1 MDLSILLMSHR
12 WIYITCDLLCLASF
26 HLRQCLQVSS
36 VLSYIPEGL
45 LSCVQTFSRA
55 CPLANLC
62 ILREAIPLEMS
73 FRACQMLTH
82 ESSSTNRT
90 SSFSPPFPPSAH
102 PSHLPVVVA
111 VSLNCHRKPSQACS
125 FLSSTFLLKDKG
137 EVVLP
142 CWSREKTLLTV
153 LNSMGE
159 EAETALGQQRTCF

>member
-45 LSCVQTFSRA
+45 LLYVQTFSRA

-62 ILREAIPLEMS
+62 ILHEAIPLEMS

-102 PSHLPVVVA
+102 PSHLPLEWLWLCPWIVTGNPHKPAHSCQA
-111 VSLNCHRKPSQACS
+111 VSVEGQGGS
-125 FLSSTFLLKDKG
+125 G
-137 EVVLP
+137 V
-142 CWSREKTLLTV
+142 TV
-153 LNSMGE
+153 LMEGE
-159 EAETALGQQRTCF
+159 DPSHCFK

>member
-45 LSCVQTFSRA
+45 LLYVQTFSRA

-62 ILREAIPLEMS
+62 ILHEAIPLEMS

-90 SSFSPPFPPSAH
+90 DVFLLPTLSTLCSPFTLSSWMA
-102 PSHLPVVVA
+102 VA

-125 FLSSTFLLKDKG
+125 FLSSSF
-137 EVVLP
+137 
-142 CWSREKTLLTV
+142 CW
-153 LNSMGE
+153 
-159 EAETALGQQRTCF
+159 RTRGKWCYCADRGRRPFSLF